1 VPSPLPAQETWDQFI
16 RQREAN
22 VNRQAFSE
30 TADILVVFEDD
41 VYATVPDIKT
51 AMVAEIENMESDIKY
66 LGWCMWNDH
75 NMVRGELESRC
86 FDVVVLTN
94 RLVGSLLRLRQQAP
108 LCMHAYAMDV
118 HGARKLRK
126 YVDVCSVD
134 PLDIQVRQPYS
145 API

>member
-1 VPSPLPAQETWDQFI
+1 
-16 RQREAN
+16 

-75 NMVRGELESRC
+75 NMVRFLDRPVPVPVCFPMSCAWRRHHLPRC
-86 FDVVVLTN
+86 DLMPMF
-94 RLVGSLLRLRQQAP
+94 
-108 LCMHAYAMDV
+108 
-118 HGARKLRK
+118 
-126 YVDVCSVD
+126 
-134 PLDIQVRQPYS
+134 
-145 API
+145 